1 MSNDFVFRG
10 SDTTNRTVTFSDAT
24 RPHNDALT
32 LLLVSINAD
41 GLTAEQSIELIGDS
55 GAIENLPIGHCP
67 PNTEDIGLGALFVG
81 LSAGEL
87 WSGSI
92 EWRSLAGELLVAL
105 TTNDVGHVE
114 VEFKI
119 QPTPWQSTWSASCT
133 VVDNLGDLARVGND
147 LGSWFESVDAE

>member
-1 MSNDFVFRG
+1 MSNDFVFQG

-24 RPHNDALT
+24 RPHKDALT
-32 LLLVSINAD
+32 LLVVSINTD
-41 GLTAEQSIELIGDS
+41 GLTAEQSVELIGDS
-55 GAIENLPIGHCP
+55 GAIENLPIGHSP
-67 PNTEDIGLGALFVG
+67 PNTEDLGLGALFVG

-92 EWRSLAGELLVAL
+92 EWRSLAGELLVAI

-119 QPTPWQSTWSASCT
+119 QPTPWQSTWLASCT
-133 VVDNLGDLARVGND
+133 LAYDLGDLSRVGKD